1 MCELKYTLI
10 ILTLKY
16 SNKQQ
21 QHPPRIVEKSSYV
34 SASVFLLKRF
44 NESFFKKRVFSK
56 LELADITSVYVK
68 NDSLDK
74 PNYGPVS
81 TSTYVS
87 ASVLFKRF
95 NESVKKREFPQNL
108 KLADIGSLYQ
118 KNKPSNKI
126 NQRLVSALPLLL
138 KIFEKR

>member
-1 MCELKYTLI
+1 MFFY
-10 ILTLKY
+10 LTFF
-16 SNKQQ
+16 
-21 QHPPRIVEKSSYV
+21 
-34 SASVFLLKRF
+34 FLF
-44 NESFFKKRVFSK
+44 NESFFKKRVFSN

-108 KLADIGSLYQ
+108 KLADIGSLY
-118 KNKPSNKI
+118 
-126 NQRLVSALPLLL
+126 
-138 KIFEKR
+138 